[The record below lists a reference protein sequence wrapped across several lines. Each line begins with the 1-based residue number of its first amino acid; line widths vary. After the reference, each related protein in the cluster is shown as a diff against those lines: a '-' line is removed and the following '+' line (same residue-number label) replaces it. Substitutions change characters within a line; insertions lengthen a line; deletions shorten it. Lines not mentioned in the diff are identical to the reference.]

1 MKAGYVLAGYYGF
14 ISMQIYTLLTFQAV
28 KSLSAHPTRQRFNL
42 FCKYVGHS
50 WVYLGINNFSHRI
63 SEFIKIENL
72 VDLML
77 F

>member
-1 MKAGYVLAGYYGF
+1 MKVGCILAGYYGF
-14 ISMQIYTLLTFQAV
+14 ISMQIYTLLTFQVV

-42 FCKYVGHS
+42 FCKYVGNS
-50 WVYLGINNFSHRI
+50 WVYLGINNSQRI